1 MQDLKMQELLEMQ
14 RTFKV
19 GVSEQQLLHDV
30 YKRPLVTQYTCI
42 VWSTETRPGAL
53 VIICLFQ

>member
-42 VWSTETRPGAL
+42 V
-53 VIICLFQ
+53 